1 MLKLFMEMSINYNEA
16 EKYHKLKNTL
26 DKDKTKRNG

>member
-1 MLKLFMEMSINYNEA
+1 MEMSINYNEA

>member
-1 MLKLFMEMSINYNEA
+1 MEMSINYNEA

-26 DKDKTKRNG
+26 DKDKTKRNW